1 MKLFCGVQNKEVKN
15 TWEVVFSHERM
26 HRGKNRRW
34 IRHKIELAKVAEKGK
49 RWWEKKILTV

>member
-49 RWWEKKILTV
+49 RWWEKKF